1 MSNNPSYKS
10 TVYACYIGHFVL
22 ASVINTTP
30 ILFLT
35 LMNRY
40 GLSFE
45 QMGRLVLINF
55 VTQVTVDLAASR
67 FVDKHGLRS
76 FIVGAQLLAFAG
88 FVLFAGAPFLFG
100 NVYAGF
106 VLATV
111 VFSAGGG
118 LLELLLSPIVNAIP
132 TQEKAR
138 AMSLLHAFYAWGQV
152 TVVLLTSAL
161 LTVLGPARWV
171 LIPLFW
177 SLLPLANTVLF
188 AKVPLAPVVEEARRT
203 KLKDLLR
210 QKVFL
215 VCLAGILVSGAA
227 EITMAQWASGFLE
240 EAMRIPKIIG
250 DSAGVGVFAL
260 AIGIGRTVYGKMGAR
275 MNIQKAMTA
284 GAGLTLACYVVVV
297 FSNVPALSLAACA
310 LSGFGVSLLW
320 PGSLVLAAERFPL
333 AGTSMFAVLAASGD
347 FGAATGPWMV
357 GLVADNAV
365 KLPAVLRFGSSG
377 LRSGFLFAAVFP
389 AAMLICMRY
398 IRKHKS
404 GTLTPTVPKG

>member
-1 MSNNPSYKS
+1 
-10 TVYACYIGHFVL
+10 
-22 ASVINTTP
+22 
-30 ILFLT
+30 
-35 LMNRY
+35 
-40 GLSFE
+40 
-45 QMGRLVLINF
+45 
-55 VTQVTVDLAASR
+55 
-67 FVDKHGLRS
+67 
-76 FIVGAQLLAFAG
+76 
-88 FVLFAGAPFLFG
+88 
-100 NVYAGF
+100 
-106 VLATV
+106 
-111 VFSAGGG
+111 
-118 LLELLLSPIVNAIP
+118 
-132 TQEKAR
+132 
-138 AMSLLHAFYAWGQV
+138 
-152 TVVLLTSAL
+152 
-161 LTVLGPARWV
+161 
-171 LIPLFW
+171 
-177 SLLPLANTVLF
+177 
-188 AKVPLAPVVEEARRT
+188 
-203 KLKDLLR
+203 
-210 QKVFL
+210 VFL

-284 GAGLTLACYVVVV
+284 GAGLTLVCYVVVV
-297 FSNVPALSLAACA
+297 FSDVPALSLAACA

-357 GLVADNAV
+357 GLVADNAL